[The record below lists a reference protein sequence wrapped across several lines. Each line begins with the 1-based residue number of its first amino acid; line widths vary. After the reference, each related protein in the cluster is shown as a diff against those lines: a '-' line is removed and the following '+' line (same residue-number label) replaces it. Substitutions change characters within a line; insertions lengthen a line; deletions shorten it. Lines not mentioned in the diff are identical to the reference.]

1 MDSCY
6 ASNQIDFDLAPNVT
20 RDDPWPNDT
29 YDDIDGITYDPV
41 GGEADILFSLS
52 TDTTKDPN
60 VIDILPINTN
70 GADVL
75 WRHSDG
81 TITTYAKHEDMGL
94 WSDDELDALVV
105 FDDGDK
111 KWGEGDTILF
121 SLARNS
127 PTLADYNWT
136 AADVLVATYRSTP
149 GLYSPID
156 MHGLERGDEL
166 NALGI
171 MRNEGVFGDVNPD
184 ISSTT
189 PPG

>member
-1 MDSCY
+1 M
-6 ASNQIDFDLAPNVT
+6 
-20 RDDPWPNDT
+20 
-29 YDDIDGITYDPV
+29 
-41 GGEADILFSLS
+41 
-52 TDTTKDPN
+52 
-60 VIDILPINTN
+60 PINTN
-70 GADVL
+70 GADDL

-136 AADVLVATYRSTP
+136 AADVLVATYLSTP

-171 MRNEGVFGDVNPD
+171 MRNEEVFGADKYGDKWLYSD
-184 ISSTT
+184 IHPFILGKKCAFAISFFS
-189 PPG
+189 GVVIDFWAFCL